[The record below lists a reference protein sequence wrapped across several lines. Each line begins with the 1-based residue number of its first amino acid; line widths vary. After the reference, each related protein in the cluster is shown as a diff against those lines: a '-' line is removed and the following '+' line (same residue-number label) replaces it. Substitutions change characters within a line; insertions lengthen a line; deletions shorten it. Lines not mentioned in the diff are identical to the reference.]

1 MNPVWFLF
9 FKYQYSVFENRY
21 SIAKQNIA
29 ILMCIDIFLRPYKKW
44 TVSFP
49 FHSIQQTHM
58 KKNYR
63 KTEEQRKCRQQL
75 RCARLMFSEISCR
88 AVQCGYSIKSKIQ
101 TLSPPLQI
109 DRSIKGLRDVGFL
122 VTHFVLKT
130 WTREREREG
139 KEQSDC
145 KSSQIKIIINFL
157 CQLNYILNELINT

>member
-21 SIAKQNIA
+21 SIAKQ
-29 ILMCIDIFLRPYKKW
+29 ILRYSCVSIFSYVPIKNEP
-44 TVSFP
+44 FH
-49 FHSIQQTHM
+49 FHSITFSKPTWRKIYQ
-58 KKNYR
+58 

-109 DRSIKGLRDVGFL
+109 DRSIKGLRDVSFL

-145 KSSQIKIIINFL
+145 KSSQIKISINFL
-157 CQLNYILNELINT
+157 CQLNFILN

>member
-29 ILMCIDIFLRPYKKW
+29 ILMCIDIFFHPYKKMNHF
-44 TVSFP
+44 TSIP
-49 FHSIQQTHM
+49 LHSANP
-58 KKNYR
+58 KWR
-63 KTEEQRKCRQQL
+63 KMYQNTEEQRKCRQQL

-122 VTHFVLKT
+122 VTHLVLKT

-145 KSSQIKIIINFL
+145 KSSQIKISINFL
-157 CQLNYILNELINT
+157 CQLNYILN